1 MAALLRS
8 ARILIRS
15 SAVLLRVPQ
24 AGARACHHPKVA
36 SFEKRYLTNVGTR
49 LFSIATQQTG
59 LSKEESSTAVR
70 SRQAQ
75 QFDWALNKLDSSV
88 RRTGRITKTLLLK
101 IFHDICRTGYP
112 SGNQALLLLRSCGS
126 LLPEI
131 PLAERTELAHRIWD
145 KLQSL
150 GAVYDV
156 SHYNALLKV
165 YLQNEH
171 KFLPT
176 EFLSKMEAAS
186 IVPNR
191 VTYQRLISAYCNEG
205 DIEGASKILGFMKSN
220 NLPITEAVFSA
231 LVTGHSRASDMENA
245 ENILS
250 VMKTAGIE
258 PGPDTYL
265 ALLKAYAEKGDIE
278 HIKQTLET
286 IEKTNVSLI
295 DRDLLQVIFS
305 LSKSGHEKL
314 VPDIL
319 ERMRHD
325 RGYIPDAMNLCL
337 TLVTRGLEDTAF
349 EVLKM
354 FPLNHSEG
362 QNGDATVLGNFF
374 LRHCVNMD
382 KSIDRLKMYCRKLQ
396 ESGLHTSAL
405 QFTLYCALDA
415 KKTGMAVEL
424 MKEMKMDG
432 LPVRQHYFW
441 PLLIHHQKH
450 QNVQGTSE
458 VLRAMQELGLET
470 DVDTYSNY
478 VLSSFDSL
486 DSARAVLKE
495 SGCSLDSPEFAAAEL
510 RIEASRGNLENVLSL
525 LSSPVMPAVELG
537 IFRGGLI
544 SGFRRSKD
552 VSTMS
557 KITELLY
564 RDGRYCQAPSRPTD
578 LVGFFLYNLI
588 DSMSDSEVQ
597 AKEEVLRQYF
607 HQLKEM
613 DIVIPANTY
622 RGIRNLL
629 DSYHVP
635 ELIKDVLVLVDQ
647 ESLKSSDLQKS
658 PDSKV
663 SELESKLRDLKAE
676 GRPVRDVLKQLI
688 LALCAEENLQKALE
702 VKETYEADM
711 AVGGYAALIN
721 QCCRHGKAEEALSLK
736 QELNRKDSSATLDI
750 NKYLSLVKVFSK
762 DGRLQD
768 AVDILKEIKEKNVEL
783 RDSSSSSFFHIL
795 NASAMRGEEE
805 AVKRLQDEIFTLD
818 LAKPSANLCSPLV
831 TVYLERGDLSGA
843 LDATIDCQKK
853 YNQLPRLHDILCKLV
868 ENGETELLQ
877 KAMDYISQERGEMT
891 MLYDIFF
898 AFLQTKKYKEARRII
913 ETPGLRARS
922 GRLQWFA
929 EKCITANQVDTLE
942 QLVEMTQKLFE
953 SDRDEMYYYLL
964 RSYQENGDWKKA
976 EIAWTKM
983 QEENIIPRDR
993 TLRLLAEILESGG
1006 QEVPFSIPET
1016 WYEEANV
1023 SDDVVS
1029 TTKEDK
1035 LRSPQIA
1042 VSAES
1047 HLDFQ
1052 RRVISLCKRKKTAD
1066 AYTVLLEAED
1076 KGITLSSAAYN
1087 ILLKSLLAESNLEN
1101 ATKVKDIACTRIK
1114 GFTLS
1119 DAANSLL
1126 LITQGRRGHL
1136 KDAVNTLKSILQA
1149 ERVPTQMAITRL
1161 VQGLGKAGDVEG
1173 IQEVEGLMEKL
1184 AQHVK
1189 VSRMLYI
1196 NNTALAHIY
1205 NQNTDQAVEY
1215 LESLFTPAGDGTKSL
1230 LPLSSISFVFRR
1242 VLEEKLDSTLDKLS
1256 VMAERLAQHFSFYR
1270 PVTDLFLQLL
1280 DVGRV
1285 DDARLLLQ
1293 RCAGIAEQR
1302 DVLVSYIT
1310 KVARNTGKAEKITT
1324 LLDVVPDFMDR
1335 EVAYAYLMKC
1345 YSLNNDC
1352 SSAKELYEKM
1362 LKENVKVDELCLKR
1376 LAVLLRN
1383 AGEPL
1388 PFTEPPESFKYYAD
1402 KLRQEHQEPS
1412 SSSSSEED

>member
-1 MAALLRS
+1 MP
-8 ARILIRS
+8 
-15 SAVLLRVPQ
+15 RVPAHLRERALGMLQ
-24 AGARACHHPKVA
+24 GGMRTADVARAINCHVRTVRRLRQRYRETGRTADHPRSGRPRVTTPA
-36 SFEKRYLTNVGTR
+36 QDRYIRISYLRDRYLTNVGTR

-205 DIEGASKILGFMKSN
+205 DIEGAS
-220 NLPITEAVFSA
+220 
-231 LVTGHSRASDMENA
+231 DMENA

-278 HIKQTLET
+278 HIKQT

-525 LSSPVMPAVELG
+525 H
-537 IFRGGLI
+537 
-544 SGFRRSKD
+544 
-552 VSTMS
+552 
-557 KITELLY
+557 
-564 RDGRYCQAPSRPTD
+564 

-635 ELIKDVLVLVDQ
+635 ELI
-647 ESLKSSDLQKS
+647 KS

-913 ETPGLRARS
+913 E
-922 GRLQWFA
+922 
-929 EKCITANQVDTLE
+929 VDTLE

-1101 ATKVKDIACTRIK
+1101 ATKVKDICMSVILLPFSACTRIK

-1293 RCAGIAEQR
+1293 
-1302 DVLVSYIT
+1302 
-1310 KVARNTGKAEKITT
+1310 AEKITT

>member
-1 MAALLRS
+1 PIAKSLSKRGI
-8 ARILIRS
+8 RILT
-15 SAVLLRVPQ
+15 LQTWLFL
-24 AGARACHHPKVA
+24 C
-36 SFEKRYLTNVGTR
+36 RYLTNVGAR

-59 LSKEESSTAVR
+59 LSKEEPSTAVR

-131 PLAERTELAHRIWD
+131 PPAERTELAHRIWD

-205 DIEGASKILGFMKSN
+205 DIEGASKILGFMKNN

-231 LVTGHSRASDMENA
+231 LVTGHARASDMENA

-265 ALLKAYAEKGDIE
+265 ALLRAYAEKGDIE

-286 IEKTNVSLI
+286 IEKTNVSLL

-349 EVLKM
+349 EVLKT
-354 FPLNHSEG
+354 FPSNHSEG
-362 QNGDATVLGNFF
+362 QNGDAMDLGNFF

-396 ESGLHTSAL
+396 ESDLHTSAL

-450 QNVQGTSE
+450 KNVQGTSE

-478 VLSSFDSL
+478 ILSSFDSL

-495 SGCSLDSPEFAAAEL
+495 EGCSLDSPEFAAAEL
-510 RIEASRGNLENVLSL
+510 RIEASRGRLENVLSL
-525 LSSPVMPAVELG
+525 REYTGISSWILVTSPCLCVCHHVIILSLQ
-537 IFRGGLI
+537 
-544 SGFRRSKD
+544 
-552 VSTMS
+552 
-557 KITELLY
+557 ITELLY
-564 RDGRYCQAPSRPTD
+564 RDGRYCQTPSRPTD

-613 DIVIPANTY
+613 DIVIPVNTY

-635 ELIKDVLVLVDQ
+635 ELIKVCAELC
-647 ESLKSSDLQKS
+647 
-658 PDSKV
+658 PGSKV
-663 SELESKLRDLKAE
+663 SELESNLRDLKAE
-676 GRPVRDVLKQLI
+676 GRLSGI
-688 LALCAEENLQKALE
+688 LTTGFCLRQNLQKALE
-702 VKETYEADM
+702 VKETYEDDM
-711 AVGGYAALIN
+711 ALGGYAALIN
-721 QCCRHGKAEEALSLK
+721 QCCRHGKAEEAFSLK

-750 NKYLSLVKVFSK
+750 NKYLSLVKVLSK
-762 DGRLQD
+762 DGQLQD

-783 RDSSSSSFFHIL
+783 RDSSSTSFFHIL

-805 AVKRLQDEIFTLD
+805 AIKRLQDEIFTLD

-831 TVYLERGDLSGA
+831 TVYLERGDLPGA
-843 LDATIDCQKK
+843 LDATMDCQKK
-853 YNQLPRLHDILCKLV
+853 YSQLPRLHDILCKLV

-877 KAMDYISQERGEMT
+877 KAMDFISQERGEMT

-929 EKCITANQVDTLE
+929 EKCITTNQVDTLE

-964 RSYQENGDWKKA
+964 RSYLENGDWKKA
-976 EIAWTKM
+976 EVAWTKM

-1006 QEVPFSIPET
+1006 QEVPFTVPET
-1016 WYEEANV
+1016 WYDEANV
-1023 SDDVVS
+1023 SEDVVS
-1029 TTKEDK
+1029 TTKEHK
-1035 LRSPQIA
+1035 LRSSHTA
-1042 VSAES
+1042 VPAES

-1052 RRVISLCKRKKTAD
+1052 RRVISLCKRKKTA
-1066 AYTVLLEAED
+1066 EAED

-1087 ILLKSLLAESNLEN
+1087 ILLKSLLAESNLED
-1101 ATKVKDIACTRIK
+1101 AMKVKDIACTRIK

-1184 AQHVK
+1184 AQHIK
-1189 VSRMLYI
+1189 LSRMLYI

-1205 NQNTDQAVEY
+1205 NHNTDQAVEY
-1215 LESLFTPAGDGTKSL
+1215 LESVLTPAGDGTKSL

-1256 VMAERLAQHFSFYR
+1256 AMAERLAQHFSFYR

-1302 DVLVSYIT
+1302 DILVSYIT
-1310 KVARNTGKAEKITT
+1310 KVARNTGKAENITA
-1324 LLDVVPDFMDR
+1324 LLDVLPDFTDK

-1345 YSLNNDC
+1345 YSLNNNC

-1362 LKENVKVDELCLKR
+1362 LKENVKTDELCLKR

-1383 AGEPL
+1383 AGEPV

-1402 KLRQEHQEPS
+1402 KLRQEHQEHTS

>member
-1 MAALLRS
+1 EWLFL
-8 ARILIRS
+8 
-15 SAVLLRVPQ
+15 
-24 AGARACHHPKVA
+24 C
-36 SFEKRYLTNVGTR
+36 RYLTNVGAR

-59 LSKEESSTAVR
+59 LSKEEPSTAVR

-131 PLAERTELAHRIWD
+131 PPAERTELAHRIWD

-205 DIEGASKILGFMKSN
+205 DIEGASKILGFMKNN

-231 LVTGHSRASDMENA
+231 LVTGHARASDMENA

-265 ALLKAYAEKGDIE
+265 ALLRAYAEKGDIE

-286 IEKTNVSLI
+286 IEKTNVSLL

-349 EVLKM
+349 EVLKT
-354 FPLNHSEG
+354 FPSNHSEG
-362 QNGDATVLGNFF
+362 QNGDAMDLGNFF

-382 KSIDRLKMYCRKLQ
+382 KVKNVNRLKMYCRKLQ
-396 ESGLHTSAL
+396 ESDLHTSAL

-450 QNVQGTSE
+450 KNVQGTSE

-478 VLSSFDSL
+478 ILSSFDSL

-495 SGCSLDSPEFAAAEL
+495 EGCSLDSPEFAAAEL
-510 RIEASRGNLENVLSL
+510 RIEASRGRLENVLSL
-525 LSSPVMPAVELG
+525 REYTGISSWIL
-537 IFRGGLI
+537 
-544 SGFRRSKD
+544 
-552 VSTMS
+552 VSSINVFQWMHV
-557 KITELLY
+557 TEILWRMQKNCSILN
-564 RDGRYCQAPSRPTD
+564 

-613 DIVIPANTY
+613 DIVIPVNTY

-635 ELIKDVLVLVDQ
+635 ELIKV
-647 ESLKSSDLQKS
+647 
-658 PDSKV
+658 
-663 SELESKLRDLKAE
+663 
-676 GRPVRDVLKQLI
+676 
-688 LALCAEENLQKALE
+688 CAELCLTTGFCLRQNLQKALE
-702 VKETYEADM
+702 VKETYEDDM
-711 AVGGYAALIN
+711 ALGGYAALIN
-721 QCCRHGKAEEALSLK
+721 QCCRHGKAEEAFSLK

-750 NKYLSLVKVFSK
+750 NKYLSLVKVLSK
-762 DGRLQD
+762 DGQLQD

-783 RDSSSSSFFHIL
+783 RDSSSTSFFHIL

-805 AVKRLQDEIFTLD
+805 AIKRLQDEIFTLD

-831 TVYLERGDLSGA
+831 TVYLERGDLPGA
-843 LDATIDCQKK
+843 LDATMDCQKK
-853 YNQLPRLHDILCKLV
+853 YSQLPRLHDILCKLV

-877 KAMDYISQERGEMT
+877 KAMDFISQERGEMT

-929 EKCITANQVDTLE
+929 EKCITTNQVDTLE

-964 RSYQENGDWKKA
+964 RSYLENGDWKKA
-976 EIAWTKM
+976 EVAWTKM

-1006 QEVPFSIPET
+1006 QEVPFTVPEV
-1016 WYEEANV
+1016 WRFL
-1023 SDDVVS
+1023 S
-1029 TTKEDK
+1029 TIK
-1035 LRSPQIA
+1035 RVQI
-1042 VSAES
+1042 S
-1047 HLDFQ
+1047 
-1052 RRVISLCKRKKTAD
+1052 VIFFFFD
-1066 AYTVLLEAED
+1066 AYTILLEAED

-1087 ILLKSLLAESNLEN
+1087 ILLKSLLAESNLED
-1101 ATKVKDIACTRIK
+1101 AMKVKDIACTRIK

-1184 AQHVK
+1184 AQHIK
-1189 VSRMLYI
+1189 LSRMLYI

-1205 NQNTDQAVEY
+1205 NHNTDQAVEY
-1215 LESLFTPAGDGTKSL
+1215 LESVLTPAGDGTKSL

-1256 VMAERLAQHFSFYR
+1256 AMAERLAQHFSFYR

-1293 RCAGIAEQR
+1293 VRCTPTVAPGHAASR
-1302 DVLVSYIT
+1302 VSCSLPFPHLNIT
-1310 KVARNTGKAEKITT
+1310 A
-1324 LLDVVPDFMDR
+1324 LLDVLPDFTDK

-1345 YSLNNDC
+1345 YSLNNNC

-1362 LKENVKVDELCLKR
+1362 LKENVKTDELCLKR

-1383 AGEPL
+1383 AGEPV

-1402 KLRQEHQEPS
+1402 KLRQEHQEHTS

>member
-8 ARILIRS
+8 ARILLRS
-15 SAVLLRVPQ
+15 SAVLLRVPPG
-24 AGARACHHPKVA
+24 GARPCHYPKVA
-36 SFEKRYLTNVGTR
+36 SFDKRYLTNVGAR

-59 LSKEESSTAVR
+59 LSKEEPSTAVR

-131 PLAERTELAHRIWD
+131 PPAERTELAHRIWD

-205 DIEGASKILGFMKSN
+205 DIEGASKILGFMKNN

-231 LVTGHSRASDMENA
+231 LVTGHARASDMENA

-265 ALLKAYAEKGDIE
+265 ALLRAYAEKGDIE

-286 IEKTNVSLI
+286 IEKTNVSLL

-349 EVLKM
+349 EVLKT
-354 FPLNHSEG
+354 FPSNHSEG
-362 QNGDATVLGNFF
+362 QNGDAMDLGNFF

-382 KSIDRLKMYCRKLQ
+382 KVKNSIDRLKMYCRKLQ
-396 ESGLHTSAL
+396 ESDLHTSAL

-450 QNVQGTSE
+450 KNVQGTSE

-478 VLSSFDSL
+478 ILSSFDSL

-495 SGCSLDSPEFAAAEL
+495 EGCSLDSPEFAAAEL
-510 RIEASRGNLENVLSL
+510 RIEASRGRLENVLSL
-525 LSSPVMPAVELG
+525 REYTGISSWIL
-537 IFRGGLI
+537 
-544 SGFRRSKD
+544 
-552 VSTMS
+552 
-557 KITELLY
+557 ITELLY
-564 RDGRYCQAPSRPTD
+564 RDGRYCQTPSRPTD

-613 DIVIPANTY
+613 DIVIPVNTY

-635 ELIKDVLVLVDQ
+635 ELIKVCAELC
-647 ESLKSSDLQKS
+647 
-658 PDSKV
+658 PGSKV
-663 SELESKLRDLKAE
+663 SELESNLRDLKAE
-676 GRPVRDVLKQLI
+676 GRLLTTGFCLRQ
-688 LALCAEENLQKALE
+688 NLQKALE
-702 VKETYEADM
+702 VKETYEDDM
-711 AVGGYAALIN
+711 ALGGYAALIN
-721 QCCRHGKAEEALSLK
+721 QCCRHGKAEEAFSLK

-750 NKYLSLVKVFSK
+750 NKYLSLVKVLSK
-762 DGRLQD
+762 DGQLQD

-783 RDSSSSSFFHIL
+783 RDSSSTSFFHIL

-805 AVKRLQDEIFTLD
+805 AIKRLQDEIFTLD

-831 TVYLERGDLSGA
+831 TVYLERGDLPGA
-843 LDATIDCQKK
+843 LDATMDCQKK
-853 YNQLPRLHDILCKLV
+853 YSQLPRLHDILCKLV

-877 KAMDYISQERGEMT
+877 KAMDFISQERGEMT

-929 EKCITANQVDTLE
+929 EKCITTNQVDTLE

-964 RSYQENGDWKKA
+964 RSYLENGDWKKA
-976 EIAWTKM
+976 EVAWTKM

-1006 QEVPFSIPET
+1006 QEVPFTVPEVCT
-1016 WYEEANV
+1016 IKRV
-1023 SDDVVS
+1023 
-1029 TTKEDK
+1029 
-1035 LRSPQIA
+1035 QIN
-1042 VSAES
+1042 
-1047 HLDFQ
+1047 
-1052 RRVISLCKRKKTAD
+1052 
-1066 AYTVLLEAED
+1066 AYTILLEAED

-1087 ILLKSLLAESNLEN
+1087 ILLKSLLAESNLED
-1101 ATKVKDIACTRIK
+1101 AMKVKDIACTRIK

-1184 AQHVK
+1184 AQHIK
-1189 VSRMLYI
+1189 LSRMLYI

-1205 NQNTDQAVEY
+1205 NHNTDQAVEY
-1215 LESLFTPAGDGTKSL
+1215 LESVLTPAGDGTKSL

-1256 VMAERLAQHFSFYR
+1256 AMAERLAQHFSFYR

-1293 RCAGIAEQR
+1293 AEN
-1302 DVLVSYIT
+1302 IT
-1310 KVARNTGKAEKITT
+1310 A
-1324 LLDVVPDFMDR
+1324 LLDVLPDFTDK

-1345 YSLNNDC
+1345 YSLNNNC

-1362 LKENVKVDELCLKR
+1362 LKENVKTDELCLKR

-1383 AGEPL
+1383 AGEPV

-1402 KLRQEHQEPS
+1402 KLRQEHQEHTS

>member
-1 MAALLRS
+1 SLSKRGI
-8 ARILIRS
+8 RILTLQTVKKS
-15 SAVLLRVPQ
+15 SENLSHFCCLY
-24 AGARACHHPKVA
+24 
-36 SFEKRYLTNVGTR
+36 F
-49 LFSIATQQTG
+49 FFW
-59 LSKEESSTAVR
+59 LSKEEPSTAVR

-131 PLAERTELAHRIWD
+131 PPAERTELAHRIWD

-205 DIEGASKILGFMKSN
+205 DIEGASKILGFMKNN

-231 LVTGHSRASDMENA
+231 LVTGHARASDMENA

-265 ALLKAYAEKGDIE
+265 ALLRAYAEKGDIE

-286 IEKTNVSLI
+286 IEKTNVSLL

-349 EVLKM
+349 EVLKT
-354 FPLNHSEG
+354 FPSNHSEG
-362 QNGDATVLGNFF
+362 QNGDAMDLGNFF

-396 ESGLHTSAL
+396 ESDLHTSAL

-450 QNVQGTSE
+450 KNVQGTSE

-478 VLSSFDSL
+478 ILSSFDSL

-495 SGCSLDSPEFAAAEL
+495 EGCSLDSPEFAAAEL
-510 RIEASRGNLENVLSL
+510 RIEASRGRLENVLSL
-525 LSSPVMPAVELG
+525 REYTGISSWIL
-537 IFRGGLI
+537 
-544 SGFRRSKD
+544 
-552 VSTMS
+552 VSSINVFQWMH
-557 KITELLY
+557 ITELLY
-564 RDGRYCQAPSRPTD
+564 RDGRYCQTPSRPTD

-613 DIVIPANTY
+613 VLLNTY

-635 ELIKDVLVLVDQ
+635 ELIKV
-647 ESLKSSDLQKS
+647 
-658 PDSKV
+658 
-663 SELESKLRDLKAE
+663 
-676 GRPVRDVLKQLI
+676 
-688 LALCAEENLQKALE
+688 CAELCLTTGFCLRQNLQKALE
-702 VKETYEADM
+702 VKETYEDDM
-711 AVGGYAALIN
+711 ALGGYAALIN
-721 QCCRHGKAEEALSLK
+721 QCCRHGKAEEAFSLK

-750 NKYLSLVKVFSK
+750 NKYLSLVKVLSK
-762 DGRLQD
+762 DGQLQD

-783 RDSSSSSFFHIL
+783 RDSSSTSFFHIL

-805 AVKRLQDEIFTLD
+805 AIKRLQDEIFTLD

-831 TVYLERGDLSGA
+831 TVYLERGDLPGA
-843 LDATIDCQKK
+843 LDATMDCQKK
-853 YNQLPRLHDILCKLV
+853 YSQLPRLHDILCKLV

-877 KAMDYISQERGEMT
+877 KAMDFISQERGEMT

-929 EKCITANQVDTLE
+929 EKCITTNQVDTLE

-964 RSYQENGDWKKA
+964 RSYLENGDWKKA
-976 EIAWTKM
+976 EVAWTKM

-1006 QEVPFSIPET
+1006 QEVPFTVPEV
-1016 WYEEANV
+1016 WRFLV
-1023 SDDVVS
+1023 SVG
-1029 TTKEDK
+1029 
-1035 LRSPQIA
+1035 RIG
-1042 VSAES
+1042 
-1047 HLDFQ
+1047 
-1052 RRVISLCKRKKTAD
+1052 VIFFFFD
-1066 AYTVLLEAED
+1066 AYTILLEAED

-1087 ILLKSLLAESNLEN
+1087 ILLKSLLAESNLED
-1101 ATKVKDIACTRIK
+1101 AMKVKDMHHSQSTEC
-1114 GFTLS
+1114 
-1119 DAANSLL
+1119 SLL
-1126 LITQGRRGHL
+1126 LSFVA
-1136 KDAVNTLKSILQA
+1136 DAVNTLKSILQA

-1184 AQHVK
+1184 AQHIK
-1189 VSRMLYI
+1189 LSRMLYI

-1205 NQNTDQAVEY
+1205 NHNTDQAVEY
-1215 LESLFTPAGDGTKSL
+1215 LESVLTPAGDGTKSL

-1256 VMAERLAQHFSFYR
+1256 AMAERLAQHFSFYR

-1293 RCAGIAEQR
+1293 VRCTPTVAPGHAASR
-1302 DVLVSYIT
+1302 VSCSLPFPHLNIT
-1310 KVARNTGKAEKITT
+1310 A
-1324 LLDVVPDFMDR
+1324 LLDVLPDFTDK

-1345 YSLNNDC
+1345 YC
-1352 SSAKELYEKM
+1352 KFSAKELYEKM
-1362 LKENVKVDELCLKR
+1362 LKENVKTDELCLKR

-1383 AGEPL
+1383 AGEPV
-1388 PFTEPPESFKYYAD
+1388 PFTEPPVSTREDAATW
-1402 KLRQEHQEPS
+1402 LRVHN
-1412 SSSSSEED
+1412 

>member
-1 MAALLRS
+1 VSSWMYGLYCLSQALFIISGFFS
-8 ARILIRS
+8 A
-15 SAVLLRVPQ
+15 
-24 AGARACHHPKVA
+24 
-36 SFEKRYLTNVGTR
+36 
-49 LFSIATQQTG
+49 G
-59 LSKEESSTAVR
+59 LSKEEPSTAVR

-131 PLAERTELAHRIWD
+131 PPAERTELAHRIWD

-205 DIEGASKILGFMKSN
+205 DIEGASKILGFMKNN

-231 LVTGHSRASDMENA
+231 LVTGHARASDMENA

-265 ALLKAYAEKGDIE
+265 ALLRAYAEKGDIE

-286 IEKTNVSLI
+286 IEKTNVSLL

-349 EVLKM
+349 EVLKT
-354 FPLNHSEG
+354 FPSNHSEG
-362 QNGDATVLGNFF
+362 QNGDAMDLGNFF

-382 KSIDRLKMYCRKLQ
+382 KVKNVNRLMAAK
-396 ESGLHTSAL
+396 ESDLHTSAL

-450 QNVQGTSE
+450 KNVQGTSE

-478 VLSSFDSL
+478 ILSSFDSL

-495 SGCSLDSPEFAAAEL
+495 EGCSLDSPEFAAAEL
-510 RIEASRGNLENVLSL
+510 RIEASRGRLENVLSL
-525 LSSPVMPAVELG
+525 REYTGISSWIL
-537 IFRGGLI
+537 
-544 SGFRRSKD
+544 
-552 VSTMS
+552 VSSINVFQWMH
-557 KITELLY
+557 ITELLY
-564 RDGRYCQAPSRPTD
+564 RDGRYCQTPSRPTD

-613 DIVIPANTY
+613 DIVIPVNTY

-635 ELIKDVLVLVDQ
+635 ELIKVCAELCRQGLICFLFLTCSQ
-647 ESLKSSDLQKS
+647 S
-658 PDSKV
+658 PGSKV
-663 SELESKLRDLKAE
+663 SELESNLRDLKAE
-676 GRPVRDVLKQLI
+676 GRLLTTGFCLRQ
-688 LALCAEENLQKALE
+688 NLQKALE
-702 VKETYEADM
+702 VKETYEDDM
-711 AVGGYAALIN
+711 ALGGYAALIN
-721 QCCRHGKAEEALSLK
+721 QCCRHGKAEEAFSLK

-750 NKYLSLVKVFSK
+750 NKYLSLVKVLSK
-762 DGRLQD
+762 DGQLQD

-783 RDSSSSSFFHIL
+783 RDSSSTSFFHIL

-805 AVKRLQDEIFTLD
+805 AIKRLQDEIFTLD

-831 TVYLERGDLSGA
+831 TVYLERGDLPGA
-843 LDATIDCQKK
+843 LDATMDCQKK
-853 YNQLPRLHDILCKLV
+853 YSQLPRLHDILCKLV

-877 KAMDYISQERGEMT
+877 KAMDFISQERGEMT

-929 EKCITANQVDTLE
+929 EKCITTNQVDTLE

-964 RSYQENGDWKKA
+964 LENGDWKKA
-976 EIAWTKM
+976 EVAWTKM

-1006 QEVPFSIPET
+1006 QEVPFTVPEV
-1016 WYEEANV
+1016 WRFLV
-1023 SDDVVS
+1023 SVG
-1029 TTKEDK
+1029 
-1035 LRSPQIA
+1035 RI
-1042 VSAES
+1042 
-1047 HLDFQ
+1047 
-1052 RRVISLCKRKKTAD
+1052 
-1066 AYTVLLEAED
+1066 
-1076 KGITLSSAAYN
+1076 GSAAYN
-1087 ILLKSLLAESNLEN
+1087 ILLKSLLAESNLED
-1101 ATKVKDIACTRIK
+1101 AMKVKDIACTRIK

-1184 AQHVK
+1184 AQHIK
-1189 VSRMLYI
+1189 LSRMLYI

-1205 NQNTDQAVEY
+1205 NHNTDQAVEY
-1215 LESLFTPAGDGTKSL
+1215 LESVLTPAGDGTKSL

-1256 VMAERLAQHFSFYR
+1256 AMAERLAQHFSFYR

-1302 DVLVSYIT
+1302 DILVSYIT
-1310 KVARNTGKAEKITT
+1310 KVARNTGKAENITA
-1324 LLDVVPDFMDR
+1324 LLDVLPDFTDK

-1345 YSLNNDC
+1345 YSLNNNC

-1362 LKENVKVDELCLKR
+1362 LKENVKTDELCLKR

-1383 AGEPL
+1383 AGEPV

-1402 KLRQEHQEPS
+1402 KLRQEHQEHTS